1 MYKMA
6 KNKDFNYFK
15 AFIDLSS
22 GSLKAS
28 ELLSATLHNFDV
40 SKIKEKMVEMHEI
53 EHNADL
59 ERHEIMNR
67 LAKEFLPPIERE
79 DIISL
84 ADNIDDVIDSIEDVL
99 IGMEMYNVQVVRPE
113 IVKFTEIIMN
123 CCKSMSAALTEFEH
137 FKRSQKLH
145 AAIVEVNR
153 LEEVADQLYING
165 VSELYKTSKDPV
177 QLMVWTEIY
186 RLLEKCSDSCEEV
199 ANDIENI
206 VMKNS

>member
-1 MYKMA
+1 MA

-15 AFIDLSS
+15 AFVDLANS
-22 GSLKAS
+22 SLKAA

-40 SKIKEKMVEMHEI
+40 NNIEEKVKEMHEI
-53 EHNADL
+53 EHSADL

-67 LAKEFLPPIERE
+67 LIKEFLPPIERE

-84 ADNIDDVIDSIEDVL
+84 ADNVDDVIDSVEDVL
-99 IGMEMYNVQVVRPE
+99 LGIEMYNVQTIRPE
-113 IVKFTEIIMN
+113 IINFTEVIMD
-123 CCKSMSAALTEFEH
+123 CCKSMSAALSEFEH
-137 FKRSQKLH
+137 FKRSQTLH

-165 VSELYKTSKDPV
+165 VRDLFKNTKDPIE
-177 QLMVWTEIY
+177 LMTWREIY
-186 RLLEKCSDSCEEV
+186 RLLEKCCDSCEEV